1 MTGQKI
7 NKLHRKYLTPV
18 GGSSVMPESSGPSSR
33 HYLRPYL
40 RWLRW
45 SDVFAI
51 GTAAVVAQ
59 VARFGFAD
67 ELLAS
72 AGGLDAVSYTYVSIA
87 LVVGWAIFLHLQGAY
102 DGRYTGHGV
111 QEYRAVVNAT
121 FALFGLLAIVSFVF
135 RLDFARGYVLIA
147 FPLGTLLL
155 LTGRWLAR
163 RWLVHHRA
171 AGKLSDKVLVVGDY
185 SHVNQLVAALRRVPG
200 AGYQVHGAC
209 VSDHTSR
216 TGTVAGVPIVGDAD
230 EVAEQARTLGIDVV
244 AVSSSAGLGSNG
256 LRELGWA
263 LEGSNIDL
271 VVSPDIM
278 DVAGPRVKTR
288 PVQGLPLIHVESP
301 TFAGPQLIFKQLLDK
316 LLAVALLLIFSPLMI
331 AVAFSIYRG
340 DRGPIFFRQER
351 VGRGGDTFRM
361 WKFRSMVT
369 GAEDQRA
376 GLMDQNDGA
385 GPLFKMKDDPRVT
398 KIGAFIRR
406 YSIDEL
412 PQLFNVLV
420 GDMSVVGPRPPL
432 PSEVAEY
439 EEAAHRRLLV
449 RPGMTGL
456 WQISGRSDLEWS
468 EAVRLDLYYVEN
480 WTPVLDVMILW
491 RTVAVVLFP
500 DKAGAY

>member
-1 MTGQKI
+1 
-7 NKLHRKYLTPV
+7 
-18 GGSSVMPESSGPSSR
+18 MPESSGPSSR

-209 VSDHTSR
+209 VSHHTSR

-278 DVAGPRVKTR
+278 DVAGPR
-288 PVQGLPLIHVESP
+288 
-301 TFAGPQLIFKQLLDK
+301 
-316 LLAVALLLIFSPLMI
+316 
-331 AVAFSIYRG
+331 
-340 DRGPIFFRQER
+340 
-351 VGRGGDTFRM
+351 
-361 WKFRSMVT
+361 
-369 GAEDQRA
+369 
-376 GLMDQNDGA
+376 
-385 GPLFKMKDDPRVT
+385 
-398 KIGAFIRR
+398 
-406 YSIDEL
+406 
-412 PQLFNVLV
+412 
-420 GDMSVVGPRPPL
+420 
-432 PSEVAEY
+432 
-439 EEAAHRRLLV
+439 
-449 RPGMTGL
+449 
-456 WQISGRSDLEWS
+456 
-468 EAVRLDLYYVEN
+468 
-480 WTPVLDVMILW
+480 
-491 RTVAVVLFP
+491 
-500 DKAGAY
+500 